1 MIKDLFWQS
10 LSAILSQNLPS
21 YLWIFFFLYFRIHD
35 EKFFYCFQSFF
46 SILKPPITKIKE
58 SIMDETNEKPQQTVQ
73 KYLLLMKMICM
84 MENRL
89 VRFEMVYLIISIF
102 ISLSST
108 MSLSRDGFL
117 GNFFVLFWP
126 ALGMFVC
133 IFWITSSMRLQLKL
147 KLRYFQARYL
157 ERKMDSAGE
166 NFCSDESIFFN
177 REIRKIESPDKKE
190 LLQYPVKGFSRM
202 DGFMGAAKSRYLTW
216 ILPGIFF
223 FFYLAAWIY
232 FLLGY

>member
-1 MIKDLFWQS
+1 
-10 LSAILSQNLPS
+10 
-21 YLWIFFFLYFRIHD
+21 
-35 EKFFYCFQSFF
+35 
-46 SILKPPITKIKE
+46 
-58 SIMDETNEKPQQTVQ
+58 MDETNEKTQQSVQ
-73 KYLLLMKMICM
+73 KYGLLISMICI

-89 VRFEMVYLIISIF
+89 IRSEMVYLIINIF
-102 ISLSST
+102 IFLSST
-108 MSLSRDGFL
+108 MSLNRGKFFGYS
-117 GNFFVLFWP
+117 FVLFWS

-177 REIRKIESPDKKE
+177 PKIRKIESPDQKE
-190 LLQYPVKGFSRM
+190 LLQYPVKGLSRM

-216 ILPGIFF
+216 ILPTIFF
-223 FFYLAAWIY
+223 LFYLVTSIY
-232 FLLGY
+232 FLRGYYT